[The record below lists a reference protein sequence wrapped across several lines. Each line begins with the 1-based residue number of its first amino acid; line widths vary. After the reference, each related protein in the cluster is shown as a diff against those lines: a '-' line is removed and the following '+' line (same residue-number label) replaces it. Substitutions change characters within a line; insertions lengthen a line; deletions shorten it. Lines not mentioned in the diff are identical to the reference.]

1 MVLFFVVKEFFYI
14 SLLLG
19 ILKEIAIQKTDSDEV
34 TVLFDLVQ
42 EVFQKMLECVAWTFR
57 KQPEESLQVLFFNWP
72 GLTVLS
78 AVGIEWWLDASPK
91 GKHACILWWHAD
103 LQS

>member
-1 MVLFFVVKEFFYI
+1 MVLLFFLVKGFFYI

-19 ILKEIAIQKTDSDEV
+19 ILKEITGNSVIQKTDSDEEI
-34 TVLFDLVQ
+34 TMLFDSVQ

-57 KQPEESLQVLFFNWP
+57 KQPEESLPVLCLNWP

-78 AVGIEWWLDASPK
+78 AVGVK
-91 GKHACILWWHAD
+91 R
-103 LQS
+103 

>member
-1 MVLFFVVKEFFYI
+1 M
-14 SLLLG
+14 
-19 ILKEIAIQKTDSDEV
+19 IQKTDSEEV

-57 KQPEESLQVLFFNWP
+57 KQPEESLQVLFFSWP

-78 AVGIEWWLDASPK
+78 AVGIEWWLHASPK
-91 GKHACILWWHAD
+91 GKHACILCGMQICSLELRH
-103 LQS
+103 